1 MQFPKPEC
9 SNMKDWLH
17 IDFDNFHFLRPE
29 WLWLFVLLIIVVA
42 VTLLG
47 NKSKSG
53 WQKVIAKHLRPYVI
67 SKGSRLSIL
76 GPLILFVLLA
86 SISIFAASG
95 PTWKKIE
102 VPGAK
107 SEAILLIGL
116 DVSLSMM
123 VEDVSPNRLERAK
136 FKIRDLLDAN
146 PGSRVGLFAYSG
158 LAFPVVTPC
167 KDYKLVK
174 YQLESLSPGLMPV
187 QGTQMDKALELA
199 GSVFSRSEAPGTLLL
214 ITDNVDIEQAA
225 ILKQFVD
232 TTAHRIELMTFA
244 TLQGGK
250 VPRSRNTYFK
260 ENGEVVISK
269 LDQSVLFDLQK
280 EDMINVNSLTLEK
293 EDVEAI
299 AEKVKKN
306 LVFQSEEESSEE
318 DWEEMGYSLVW
329 ISALLFVFW
338 FRKGWMIQWCLL
350 IFVLSS
356 CTGKVQKWDDLW
368 YSQDYQAQQAENS
381 GQYASAAEQY
391 TSLAHKGVAYYKA
404 GDYESA
410 IQIFSQDTSSTSM
423 YNLGLA
429 YAASGQNELAKG
441 AFLLAQELDPENPDI
456 KSSMERNQQVIHQI
470 DSMRSANPENAIALK
485 EEEKK
490 GELNER
496 TAKGKDEELSSDT
509 EAKELPKDGDRI
521 TDTMESGMRTA
532 EEMEKP
538 PEDFTPQQGEAAQN
552 VLLREISADPSEF
565 LRRRFKYQYEKYYSN
580 HPKPEKSW

>member
-1 MQFPKPEC
+1 M
-9 SNMKDWLH
+9 NDWLH
-17 IDFDNFHFLRPE
+17 IDFANFHFLRPE
-29 WLWLFVLLIIVVA
+29 WLWLFVPLIIIVA

-53 WQKVIAKHLRPYVI
+53 WQKVIAQHLRPYVI
-67 SKGSRLSIL
+67 SKGSKAAIM
-76 GPLILFVLLA
+76 GPLILFVVFA
-86 SISIFAASG
+86 TIAIIAASG

-102 VPGAK
+102 IPGAK

-167 KDYKLVK
+167 TDYKLVTH
-174 YQLESLSPGLMPV
+174 QLESLSPGVMPV

-199 GSVFSRSEAPGTLLL
+199 ALIFSRSEAPGTLLL

-225 ILKQFVD
+225 MLRQFAD
-232 TTAHRIELMTFA
+232 TTAHLIELMTFA

-250 VPRSRNTYFK
+250 VPRSRNTFFK
-260 ENGEVVISK
+260 ENGEFVISR
-269 LDQSVLFDLQK
+269 LDQNVLFGLQK
-280 EDMINVNSLTLEK
+280 HDKINVNSLTLDK
-293 EDVEAI
+293 EDVENI
-299 AEKVKKN
+299 AAQVKKN
-306 LVFQSEEESSEE
+306 LIFQSEDETSEE
-318 DWEEMGYSLVW
+318 DWKEMGYSLVW
-329 ISALLFVFW
+329 IIALLFVFW

-350 IFVLSS
+350 IFLFSS
-356 CTGKVQKWDDLW
+356 CTDKVQKWDDLW
-368 YSQDYQAQQAENS
+368 YSQDYQAQKVMDEGDFAAASE
-381 GQYASAAEQY
+381 QYAS
-391 TSLAHKGVAYYKA
+391 LPHKGVAYYKA

-410 IQIFSQDTSSTSM
+410 IQVFSQDTSAASM

-429 YAASGQNELAKG
+429 YAASGQNELAKD
-441 AFLLAQELDPENPDI
+441 AFLLAQELDPDNQEI
-456 KSSMERNQQVIHQI
+456 KNSIERNQQVIHQI
-470 DSMRSANPENAIALK
+470 DSMRSANPENAIALE

-496 TAKGKDEELSSDT
+496 EARSEDEELSSDT

-521 TDTMESGMRTA
+521 TDTMETEMRTA

-538 PEDFTPQQGEAAQN
+538 PEDFTPQKGEAAQN

-565 LRRRFKYQYEKYYSN
+565 LKRRFKYQYEKYYPNS
-580 HPKPEKSW
+580 PKPEKSW

>member
-1 MQFPKPEC
+1 
-9 SNMKDWLH
+9 MKDWLH
-17 IDFDNFHFLRPE
+17 IDYANFHFLRPE
-29 WLWLFVLLIIVVA
+29 WLWLFVPLIIVVT

-53 WQKVIAKHLRPYVI
+53 WQKVIAKHMRPYVI
-67 SKGSRLSIL
+67 SKGSKAAIM
-76 GPLILFVLLA
+76 GPLILFVIFA
-86 SISIFAASG
+86 SIAIFAASG

-102 VPGAK
+102 IPGAK

-136 FKIRDLLDAN
+136 FKIRDLLDED

-167 KDYKLVK
+167 NDYKLVK
-174 YQLESLSPGLMPV
+174 HQLESLSPGVMPV

-199 GSVFSRSEAPGTLLL
+199 SMIFSRSEAPGTLLL
-214 ITDNVDIEQAA
+214 ITDNVDIEQATM
-225 ILKQFVD
+225 LKQFTD
-232 TTAHRIELMTFA
+232 TTIHRIELMTFA

-250 VPRSRNTYFK
+250 VPRNRNTFFK
-260 ENGEVVISK
+260 EEGEFVISK
-269 LDQSVLFDLQK
+269 LDQNVLYDLQK
-280 EDMINVNSLTLEK
+280 HEDINVNSLTLDK
-293 EDVEAI
+293 EDVEKI
-299 AEKVKKN
+299 AAQVKKN
-306 LVFQSEEESSEE
+306 LVFQSEDETSEE
-318 DWEEMGYSLVW
+318 EWEEMGYSLVW
-329 ISALLFVFW
+329 IIVLLFVFW

-356 CTGKVQKWDDLW
+356 CNTKVQKWDDLW
-368 YSQDYQAQQAENS
+368 YSQDYQAQKAMDEADF
-381 GQYASAAEQY
+381 GSAAEQF
-391 TSLAHKGVAYYKA
+391 TSLPHKGVAYYKA

-410 IQIFSQDTSSTSM
+410 IQIFSMDTSAASM

-429 YAASGQNELAKG
+429 YAASGQNELAKD
-441 AFLLAQELDPENPDI
+441 AFLLAQELDPDNQDI
-456 KSSMERNQQVIHQI
+456 KNSMERNQQVIQQI
-470 DSMRSANPENAIALK
+470 DSMRSANPENAIALQE

-496 TAKGKDEELSSDT
+496 EAQSEDEELSSDT
-509 EAKELPKDGDRI
+509 EVEELPEDGDRI
-521 TDTMESGMRTA
+521 TDTMETEMRKA

-538 PEDFTPQQGEAAQN
+538 PEDFTPQKAEAAQN

-565 LRRRFKYQYEKYYSN
+565 LKRRFKYQYDKYYSAS
-580 HPKPEKSW
+580 PKPEKSW